1 MSVLRQRFGEILAF
15 SAQKRGAAL
24 LRERCTSFDLIF
36 IFAGQEA
43 GPGARHARWC
53 HRSSRGPGAPGGGGG
68 WPR

>member
-1 MSVLRQRFGEILAF
+1 MSVLRQRFGEIPAF

-43 GPGARHARWC
+43 GPGARRARWC
-53 HRSSRGPGAPGGGGG
+53 YRSSRGPGAPAGGGG